1 MTLIELKTFV
11 ETDLADAALQ
21 VVLDAAEEDL
31 TKAVGPEGGMI
42 EDRQM
47 EGQADFWT
55 ERPVGRVTSATETD
69 DAGTVVTLAA
79 SDYRLH
85 PSKTRVTRIST
96 GTNPAS
102 GWTGRVTLNYVPA
115 DLAARN
121 RAIVQLVELDLAFRP
136 GARSENLGDFSRAHQ
151 DYDKERARI
160 ISQAQS
166 RSMA

>member
-1 MTLIELKTFV
+1 MTLIELRTFV

-21 VVLDAAEEDL
+21 LILDAAEEDL

-42 EDRQM
+42 ELRAM

-55 ERPVGRVTSATETD
+55 ERPIDKVTSATETD
-69 DAGTVVTLAA
+69 DAGTVVTLVAA
-79 SDYRLH
+79 DYRLH
-85 PSKTRVTRIST
+85 PSKTRLTRLAT

-102 GWTGRVTLNYVPA
+102 GWTGLVTLSYVPA

-121 RAIVQLVELDLAFRP
+121 RAIAQLVELDLAFRP
-136 GARSENLGDFSRAHQ
+136 GARSENLGDFSRTHQ
-151 DYDKERARI
+151 DYDAERARI
-160 ISQAQS
+160 ISAAQS